1 MLDQGQSDYVKSNL
15 YGGGGGPK
23 TCTVS
28 DPDKVDCGHV
38 GTTQQ
43 ECVAAGCCWDEIDN
57 NPNNYP
63 WCYYKGGSGGGGTIP
78 KDLNYVEQV
87 WQQSTCDLWEV
98 C

>member
-1 MLDQGQSDYVKSNL
+1 MKSMNLIFSGPASRAIAQISYANYLLDQGQSDYVKSNL

-43 ECVAAGCCWDEIDN
+43 E
-57 NPNNYP
+57 
-63 WCYYKGGSGGGGTIP
+63 
-78 KDLNYVEQV
+78 
-87 WQQSTCDLWEV
+87 
-98 C
+98 